1 MKKKKTNWFLL
12 ILTGGLLG
20 LGAYTFKKKTEKK
33 YLPVEGRKNF

>member
-1 MKKKKTNWFLL
+1 MKKKKTNWFRL

-20 LGAYTFKKKTEKK
+20 FGAYELRKKTKKK